1 MAINA
6 TATASTYNQEPRQ
19 RLGVNYV
26 IGRVTPS
33 AKTLSDIILLAR
45 VPNKATI
52 VDVKTKGATGGTAAV
67 YKIGIKGGNS
77 GPAGGSGADTTLLS
91 TVDAAT
97 TTVTT
102 GNGFLGWKVSLSDTD
117 AQVGAD
123 VYITLISG
131 TWTITVT
138 IDYQIA
144 WVPDG
149 AGV

>member
-6 TATASTYNQEPRQ
+6 TLTASTYLQEPRN
-19 RLGVNYV
+19 LIGTNYV

-33 AKTLSDIILLAR
+33 SRTLSDIILLAR
-45 VPNKATI
+45 IPNKATI
-52 VDVKTKGATGGTAAV
+52 VDVSVKGATAGTNAV
-67 YKIGIKGGNS
+67 FKIGIKGTNA

-91 TVDAAT
+91 AVDAAT
-97 TTVTT
+97 TTITRGT
-102 GNGFLGWKVSLSDTD
+102 GFLGWKVSLSDTD

-123 VYITLISG
+123 VYLTVVSG

-138 IDYQIA
+138 VDYMIA

-149 AGV
+149 LGN